1 MTALHDDA
9 LAVLRDWQPPSDEQS
24 ALRDRYVTHLSA
36 QPDGMRR
43 ICLPE
48 HLTASVLVLDED
60 RTRLL
65 LTLHAKSGR
74 WFQFGGHTEPDDE
87 TLAGAA
93 LREAV
98 EESGLTPAEL
108 DLDPVPVLL
117 DAHPVPFCGPDGDTW
132 HLDVMFRATARDGAQ
147 HAVSD
152 ESVDVAWWPLDDL
165 PNPELAPF
173 AALALARGQSTSSPG
188 GDSSFAAADQPSR

>member
-1 MTALHDDA
+1 MSPLHADA
-9 LAVLRDWQPPSDEQS
+9 LAVLRAWVPPNDQQA
-24 ALRDRYVTHLSA
+24 ALRDRYVAHLST

-43 ICLPE
+43 SCLPE
-48 HLTASVLVLDED
+48 HLTASVLVLDRA

-74 WFQFGGHTEPDDE
+74 WFQFGGHTEPADQ

-98 EESGLTPAEL
+98 EESGLAPDQL

-117 DAHPVPFCGPDGDTW
+117 DAHPVPFCGPGMDTW
-132 HLDVMFRATARDGAQ
+132 HLDVMYRAIARDRAE
-147 HAVSD
+147 HAVSE
-152 ESVDVAWWPLDDL
+152 ESVDVAWWPLDGL

-173 AALALARGQSTSSPG
+173 ATLALAREL
-188 GDSSFAAADQPSR
+188 